1 MALID
6 CTECGH
12 RVSDK
17 AASCPGCGMRLNVDS
32 AGAGAAAAAGSVPQ
46 PQPRTRSVGILLFL
60 GIAVVPVVFVWFLL
74 RKGHSTLARVLGF
87 AWLGLTLAL
96 ALVDTPDSVNSGSDG
111 VRQEAQTQRSATREV
126 EVLEVSAAQLASAY
140 DRNTVAADQK
150 YKGKRL
156 KVTGVVDSINTDL
169 FGNPYITMRGGVNQ
183 FMEPQ
188 FKLSRQYS
196 DYAARLAPGMRVTL
210 ICTGRGDVI
219 KTPMS
224 DNCVPAG

>member
-1 MALID
+1 M
-6 CTECGH
+6 
-12 RVSDK
+12 
-17 AASCPGCGMRLNVDS
+17 
-32 AGAGAAAAAGSVPQ
+32 
-46 PQPRTRSVGILLFL
+46 
-60 GIAVVPVVFVWFLL
+60 
-74 RKGHSTLARVLGF
+74 LGF

-96 ALVDTPDSVNSGSDG
+96 AVIDAPDNVNRGSDG
-111 VRQEAQTQRSATREV
+111 TRQEAQAQRSATREV
-126 EVLEVSAAQLASAY
+126 EVLEASAAQLASAY

-224 DNCVPAG
+224 DNCVPAD

>member
-1 MALID
+1 PALFRS
-6 CTECGH
+6 TECGH

-17 AASCPGCGMRLNVDS
+17 AASCPGGGMRLNVDS
-32 AGAGAAAAAGSVPQ
+32 AGAGTAAAVGSVPQ
-46 PQPRTRSVGILLFL
+46 PQPRTRSVGILLVL

-87 AWLGLTLAL
+87 GWLGLTLAL

-111 VRQEAQTQRSATREV
+111 TRQEAQTQRSATREV

-169 FGNPYITMRGGVNQ
+169 FGNPYSTMR
-183 FMEPQ
+183 
-188 FKLSRQYS
+188 
-196 DYAARLAPGMRVTL
+196 
-210 ICTGRGDVI
+210 
-219 KTPMS
+219 
-224 DNCVPAG
+224 